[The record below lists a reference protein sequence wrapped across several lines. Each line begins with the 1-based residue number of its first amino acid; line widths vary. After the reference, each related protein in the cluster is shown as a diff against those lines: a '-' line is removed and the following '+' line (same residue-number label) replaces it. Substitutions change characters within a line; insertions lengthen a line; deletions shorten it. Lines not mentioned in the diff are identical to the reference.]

1 MRRHIKTK
9 TEEIEIK
16 KRIDTMKKGL
26 LVVFT
31 GHGKGKTTAALGCA
45 VRALG
50 HNCRVGMVQFV
61 KGSWKSGELE
71 SMKRFKDL
79 MDIHTLGKGFMKSE
93 TDIRKNRRAS
103 LKAWQFTKKLIE
115 STSYQILIL
124 DELTYLINYK
134 IIKESEV
141 LDVLVNRPLGLHLIV
156 TGRNAPQSLIE
167 AADLVT
173 EMKEIKHPLDGGIT
187 SQKGIEF

>member
-1 MRRHIKTK
+1 
-9 TEEIEIK
+9 
-16 KRIDTMKKGL
+16 MKKGL

-31 GHGKGKTTAALGCA
+31 GNGKGKTTAALGCA

-50 HNCRVGMVQFV
+50 HNCKVGMVQFV
-61 KGSWKSGELE
+61 KGRWKSGELE

-79 MDIHTLGKGFMKSE
+79 MDIHTLGRGFIKS
-93 TDIRKNRRAS
+93 DRDLQKNKTAS
-103 LKAWQFTKKLIE
+103 LEAWEFTKKLIE
-115 STSYQILIL
+115 SSTYQIIIL
-124 DELTYLINYK
+124 DELTYLLKYK
-134 IIKESEV
+134 VIKESEV

-187 SQKGIEF
+187 CQKGIEF